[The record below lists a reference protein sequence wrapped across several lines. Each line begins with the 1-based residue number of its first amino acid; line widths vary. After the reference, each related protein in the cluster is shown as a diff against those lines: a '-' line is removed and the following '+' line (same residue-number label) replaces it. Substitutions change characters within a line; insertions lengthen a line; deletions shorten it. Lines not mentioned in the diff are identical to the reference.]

1 MDAPILEENKVDRI
15 NRLVRSLNKFKDALS
30 IEAIDVKSE
39 EVLKNVKLLAQEI
52 EASYDLIREPQLR
65 DLRQLHKISPQF

>member
-1 MDAPILEENKVDRI
+1 LDAPILEENKVDRI

-52 EASYDLIREPQLR
+52 EAPYDLIREPQLR

>member
-1 MDAPILEENKVDRI
+1 LDAPILEENKVDRI